1 MTVSWAARL
10 VRRPVALEPHSLD
23 LLMRVRAEAGD
34 RPHSLN
40 LLPEPGYRLTDSG
53 IAVVSVVGPLV
64 ARGDWLTQLLGAS
77 DYTSLAAAAEAAFA
91 EPSSRAVVL
100 ELDSPGGE
108 VGGLFDLVDHLISL
122 RNASGKPLWAAASES
137 ALSAAYAIASAA
149 DRIYVS
155 RTAEVGSIGV
165 VAAHLDESQADAMAG
180 HKWTLIHAGER
191 KIDGHAHAPLS
202 AQAHAA
208 VQADV
213 DALHEELVA
222 LVARNRRVAPE
233 AVHDTQAAI
242 YRGRRGI
249 EHGLAD
255 RLGTLDDALAELA
268 AQLEAGS
275 DRRAFTSPTHA
286 SRRQTAMIDDAHSAT
301 AEQQP
306 ASTVENAPQASEER
320 ALPATLEPT
329 PPPGT
334 PEPSEPPEPV
344 TANEASPEETAEQLR
359 AEYAEIA
366 AVAAQG
372 ARLGVTL
379 DAADAMVRGLAA
391 DALRRSLLETL
402 AARAEAQSV
411 VAAVPQDAAP
421 KESPLVRR
429 ARERAAVTPAR

>member
-1 MTVSWAARL
+1 M
-10 VRRPVALEPHSLD
+10 ALAPQALD
-23 LLMRVRAEAGD
+23 LLMAPDAGAGAP
-34 RPHSLN
+34 PHSLN
-40 LLPEPGYRLTDSG
+40 LVSEPDYRLTDSG

-108 VGGLFDLVDHLISL
+108 VGGLFDLVERLTSL
-122 RNASGKPLWAAASES
+122 RAASGKPLWAVANEA

-180 HKWTLIHAGER
+180 HKWTLIHAGDR

-202 AQAHAA
+202 SQAYAA

-222 LVARNRRVAPE
+222 LVARNRRMTPE
-233 AVHDTQAAI
+233 AVRGTQAAI

-249 EHGLAD
+249 ERGLAD
-255 RLGTLDDALAELA
+255 RLGTLDDALEDLA
-268 AQLEAGS
+268 SAA
-275 DRRAFTSPTHA
+275 SPRLLRPSTPA
-286 SRRQTAMIDDAHSAT
+286 SKREITMTDDAPLQAAT
-301 AEQQP
+301 P
-306 ASTVENAPQASEER
+306 
-320 ALPATLEPT
+320 PATEEMVVAAELEPT
-329 PPPGT
+329 PPASA
-334 PEPSEPPEPV
+334 PEPPAALAE
-344 TANEASPEETAEQLR
+344 TEAAPEETAQRLR

-372 ARLGVTL
+372 ARLGVTI
-379 DAADAMVRGLAA
+379 DAADAMARGLAA

-429 ARERAAVTPAR
+429 ARERAAVTTAR

>member
-122 RNASGKPLWAAASES
+122 RAVSGKPLWAVANEA
-137 ALSAAYAIASAA
+137 ALSAAYAISSAA
-149 DRIYVS
+149 DRIYVT

-202 AQAHAA
+202 GQAHAA

-222 LVARNRRVAPE
+222 LVARNRRMTPE
-233 AVHDTQAAI
+233 AVRGTQAAI

-249 EHGLAD
+249 ERGLAD
-255 RLGTLDDALAELA
+255 RLGTLDDALEDL
-268 AQLEAGS
+268 GS
-275 DRRAFTSPTHA
+275 AIGAHPSPGLLRPSTPA
-286 SRRQTAMIDDAHSAT
+286 SKREITMTDDAPLQAAT
-301 AEQQP
+301 PPAPEEMVAAAE
-306 ASTVENAPQASEER
+306 
-320 ALPATLEPT
+320 LEPT
-329 PPPGT
+329 PPASA
-334 PEPSEPPEPV
+334 PEPPAALAE
-344 TANEASPEETAEQLR
+344 TEAAPEETARRLR

-372 ARLGVTL
+372 ARLGVAI
-379 DAADAMVRGLAA
+379 DAADAMARGLAA
-391 DALRRSLLETL
+391 DALRRSLLESL

-411 VAAVPQDAAP
+411 VAAVPQDAGP

-429 ARERAAVTPAR
+429 ARERAAVTTAR

>member
-1 MTVSWAARL
+1 MTMPWPARL
-10 VRRPVALEPHSLD
+10 MGRPLALAPQALDLLIAAGLRAGSPHSLD
-23 LLMRVRAEAGD
+23 LVPD
-34 RPHSLN
+34 PH
-40 LLPEPGYRLTDSG
+40 YRLAAGG
-53 IAVVSVVGPLV
+53 IAVVPVLGPLV

-77 DYTSLAAAAEAAFA
+77 DYTSIAAAAEAAFA
-91 EPSSRAVVL
+91 EPSTRAVLL

-108 VGGLFDLVDHLISL
+108 VGGLFDLVERLSAL

-202 AQAHAA
+202 AQAYAA

-213 DALHEELVA
+213 DVLHGELVA

-255 RLGTLDDALAELA
+255 RLGTLDGALAELA

-334 PEPSEPPEPV
+334 LEPPEPV
-344 TANEASPEETAEQLR
+344 TANEAPPEETAEQLR

-379 DAADAMVRGLAA
+379 DAADAMVRGIGA
-391 DALRRSLLETL
+391 DALRRSLLDTL
-402 AARAEAQSV
+402 AARAEAQVV
-411 VAAVPQDAAP
+411 VATAPQQAAP
-421 KESPLVRR
+421 TESPLVRR
-429 ARERAAVTPAR
+429 ARERAAATLPRSRS